1 MSDSQSDFLPFHRS
15 WFEDDEINEVVD
27 TLKSGWLT
35 TGPKTRQFE
44 EDFRDYTDC
53 GYAVAV
59 NSCTA
64 ALHLAF
70 ATQPFER
77 GDEVITSPM
86 TFPATVNPAIHLGLK
101 PVFAD
106 IEPGTMNLDP
116 EKIEERITPRTRFLL
131 PVHFAGHAC
140 DIDRLKGIAERHQ
153 LTIIEDGAHA
163 IGAGYRGKKIG
174 GHGNPVAFS
183 FYANKNITTGEG
195 GMLALPDAEL
205 EEEARVLRL
214 QGISK
219 DAWKRYSKEG
229 FAHYE
234 LQTPGYKYNM
244 ADLNAALGIH
254 QLKKVER
261 FQEIRVHYANQYTD
275 AFAAMEEV
283 ETPEVRHYADPAW
296 HIYVLALN
304 LDALTISRDEFLN
317 AMQDRGI
324 GMAVH
329 YRALHLQPY
338 FKNHFDYSL
347 DDLPLASSYSDR
359 IVSLPLY
366 PRMSE
371 EDVNRVIDT
380 VQSVLKQ
387 HRR

>member
-371 EDVNRVIDT
+371 EDVNRVINT

>member
-70 ATQPFER
+70 ATQPFKR

-140 DIDRLKGIAERHQ
+140 DIDRLKDIAERHQ